1 MAVQAFCPD
10 RRFGELVHF
19 SPFCYHEKVSI
30 YTLLYK
36 DLRPGNSEVSGI
48 GNFRPATNRVLEPA
62 RCFPENVNI
71 LSGYYFD
78 RQQEALSM
86 IVVLSK
92 NISAHDKE
100 LVRIYLRDRGFA
112 VRDQQFDGDEIIGA
126 AGKGVADLRELGL
139 LPGVERVAATNKPY
153 ELVSRETRAEDT
165 IVTIGGQA
173 GNVKIGGS
181 RITVI
186 AGPCAVESREQI
198 RETAERVRESGAVL
212 LRGGAYKPRTSPYA
226 FQGLGMKGLEY
237 MKEAG
242 EACGMPIVTEV
253 VSPELAVD
261 MKDLTDM
268 FQIGARN
275 MQNFEL
281 LKKVGSLGK
290 PVLLK
295 RGPSATV
302 EEWLLSAEYL
312 LAAGTKDVV
321 LCERG
326 IRTFETYTRN
336 TLDIS
341 AIPVV
346 KGLSHLP
353 VIVDP
358 SHAVGIR
365 AKVSSA
371 ALAAIAAGADGLTV
385 EVHPRPDDALSDGP
399 QSLYP
404 EQFEKLMRDIEALAP
419 VVGKELLRTP
429 RPNHSAFPGNAGR
442 QGGYAADTAGAS
454 GVSGAD
460 GKPVAYNG
468 ESGAFAEQAL
478 MRIFGEETPR
488 IQVQS
493 FRGIF
498 DAVLDGSACAGVV
511 PVENSLAG
519 SIHENYDLF
528 LRYPDIAI
536 VGEVKLRIVHCLIA
550 DERAD
555 FDTISIV
562 RSHPQGF
569 AQCRDF
575 LDKHPSWILE
585 ACNDTAS
592 AVTSIA
598 REGAVKV
605 AAIASAAAAKVH
617 GLKVLKEGIETNP
630 LNYTR
635 FLVISRKISGES
647 SSGLPGLAK
656 DAVAENAELAWTPPS
671 LGSKRPDKAS
681 LVFSV
686 PDKPGS
692 LFACLKIMADRGL
705 NLSKLES
712 RPIEGKPWEYQ
723 FYADVSIPEQGDFF
737 AVMEE
742 FKTRAEDFRFLG
754 AYRGSL

>member
-1 MAVQAFCPD
+1 M
-10 RRFGELVHF
+10 L
-19 SPFCYHEKVSI
+19 
-30 YTLLYK
+30 
-36 DLRPGNSEVSGI
+36 
-48 GNFRPATNRVLEPA
+48 
-62 RCFPENVNI
+62 
-71 LSGYYFD
+71 
-78 RQQEALSM
+78 
-86 IVVLSK
+86 VVLSK
-92 NISAHDKE
+92 TVSPHDKE
-100 LVRIYLRDRGFA
+100 MIRIYLRDRGFS
-112 VRDQQFDGDEIIGA
+112 VRDQSFGEDEIIGA
-126 AGKGVADLRELGL
+126 SGKGVVDIRELGL
-139 LPGVERVAATNKPY
+139 LPGVERVAATSKPY
-153 ELVSRETRAEDT
+153 ELVSRETRTEDT
-165 IVTIGGQA
+165 IVTVGA
-173 GNVKIGGS
+173 SSRPSETPLVKIGGS

-198 RETAERVRESGAVL
+198 LETAAQVRESGAVM

-226 FQGLGMKGLEY
+226 FQGLGMRGLEF

-242 EACGMPIVTEV
+242 EANGMPIVTEV
-253 VSPELAVD
+253 VSPELAVQ

-295 RGPSATV
+295 RGPSATI

-365 AKVSSA
+365 AKVSPA

-385 EVHPRPDDALSDGP
+385 EVHPRPDEALSDGP

-404 EQFEKLMRDIEALAP
+404 EQFERLMRDIEALAP

-429 RPNHSAFPGNAGR
+429 RPFHGAGIR
-442 QGGYAADTAGAS
+442 ISDDALSPEDRDAAGEQ
-454 GVSGAD
+454 
-460 GKPVAYNG
+460 PVAFCG
-468 ESGAFAEQAL
+468 EQGAFAEQAL
-478 MRIFGEETPR
+478 TRAFGEEAPR
-488 IQVQS
+488 LSVPS
-493 FRGIF
+493 FPAIF
-498 DAVLDGSACAGVV
+498 DAVLDGSAAAGVV
-511 PVENSLAG
+511 PVENSQAG

-528 LRYPDIAI
+528 LRYPDVAM
-536 VGEVKLRIVHCLIA
+536 VGELKLRIVHCLIG
-550 DERAD
+550 DEKASLD
-555 FDTISIV
+555 SIAIV

-569 AQCRDF
+569 AQCREF
-575 LDKHPSWILE
+575 LDKHPEWTLE
-585 ACNDTAS
+585 PATTTAT
-592 AVTSIA
+592 AVASIA

-605 AAIASAAAAKVH
+605 AAIAGEAAAQAH
-617 GLKVLKEGIETNP
+617 GLRVIKAGIETNP

-635 FLVISRKISGES
+635 FVIIARRIGDRA
-647 SSGLPGLAK
+647 P
-656 DAVAENAELAWTPPS
+656 VPPS
-671 LGSKRPDKAS
+671 LGSGAPNKAS

-686 PDKPGS
+686 PDEPGA
-692 LFACLKIMADRGL
+692 LFACLKIMSDRGI

-712 RPIEGKPWEYQ
+712 RPIPGKPWEYL
-723 FYADVSIPEQGDFF
+723 FYVDVSIPGAAGDFDG
-737 AVMEE
+737 AIGELKS
-742 FKTRAEDFRFLG
+742 KTRDFHFLG
-754 AYRGSL
+754 SYRASL

>member
-1 MAVQAFCPD
+1 MM
-10 RRFGELVHF
+10 GH
-19 SPFCYHEKVSI
+19 
-30 YTLLYK
+30 
-36 DLRPGNSEVSGI
+36 
-48 GNFRPATNRVLEPA
+48 
-62 RCFPENVNI
+62 
-71 LSGYYFD
+71 
-78 RQQEALSM
+78 M

-92 NISAHDKE
+92 GISNHDRE
-100 LVRIYLRDRGFA
+100 MIRIYLKDRGFQ
-112 VRDQQFDGDEIIGA
+112 VREQSLGEDAIIGA
-126 AGKGVADLRELGL
+126 SGKGVVDLHELGL
-139 LPGVERVAATNKPY
+139 LPGIERVAATSKPY
-153 ELVSRETRAEDT
+153 ELVSRETHGEDT
-165 IVTIGGQA
+165 IVRVGA
-173 GNVKIGGS
+173 GNGVSVQIGGS

-198 RETAERVRESGAVL
+198 RETAARVRESGAVM

-226 FQGLGMKGLEY
+226 FQGLGMEGLEY

-242 EACGMPIVTEV
+242 EEQGMPIVTEV
-253 VSPELAVD
+253 VSPELALQ

-295 RGPSATV
+295 RGPSATI

-312 LAAGTKDVV
+312 LASGTKDVV

-346 KGLSHLP
+346 KELSHLP

-404 EQFEKLMRDIEALAP
+404 EQFERLMRDIEALSP

-429 RPNHSAFPGNAGR
+429 RPEHIRLHNALAGNAEASSR
-442 QGGYAADTAGAS
+442 DLNRADL
-454 GVSGAD
+454 
-460 GKPVAYNG
+460 PVAFSG

-478 MRIFGEETPR
+478 LRAFGEETPR
-488 IQVQS
+488 LGLDGFKAV
-493 FRGIF
+493 F
-498 DAVLDGSACAGVV
+498 DAVLDGSAAFGMV

-519 SIHENYDLF
+519 SVHENYDLF
-528 LRYPDIAI
+528 LRYPDIAMA
-536 VGEVKLRIVHCLIA
+536 GELKLRIVHCLIGDEKA
-550 DERAD
+550 DIEGVG
-555 FDTISIV
+555 II

-575 LDKHPSWILE
+575 LDKHPGWILE
-585 ACNDTAS
+585 PWNNTA
-592 AVTSIA
+592 AAAASIA

-605 AAIASAAAAKVH
+605 AAIAGEAAARAH
-617 GLKVLKEGIETNP
+617 GLKVLKQGIETNP

-635 FLVISRKISGES
+635 FVIISRKIGDKAA
-647 SSGLPGLAK
+647 L
-656 DAVAENAELAWTPPS
+656 PPS
-671 LGSKRPDKAS
+671 LGSGPLNKAS
-681 LVFSV
+681 MVFSV
-686 PDKPGS
+686 SDEPGS
-692 LFACLKIMADRGL
+692 LFACLRILSERGI

-712 RPIEGKPWEYQ
+712 RPIQGKPWEYL
-723 FYADVSIPEQGDFF
+723 FYADVSIPEAEQDFDR
-737 AVMEE
+737 AVEE
-742 FKTRAEDFRFLG
+742 LKTKTRDFHFLG
-754 AYRGSL
+754 RYRASR

>member
-1 MAVQAFCPD
+1 
-10 RRFGELVHF
+10 
-19 SPFCYHEKVSI
+19 
-30 YTLLYK
+30 
-36 DLRPGNSEVSGI
+36 
-48 GNFRPATNRVLEPA
+48 
-62 RCFPENVNI
+62 
-71 LSGYYFD
+71 
-78 RQQEALSM
+78 M

-92 NISAHDKE
+92 NVSVHDKD

-112 VRDQQFDGDEIIGA
+112 VREQQFGDYQIIGA
-126 AGKGVADLRELGL
+126 TGKGVVDLRELGL
-139 LPGVERVAATNKPY
+139 LPGVERVAATSKPY
-153 ELVSRETRAEDT
+153 ELVSRETKAEDT
-165 IVTIGGQA
+165 IVTVGEA

-186 AGPCAVESREQI
+186 AGPCAVESRDQI

-261 MKDLTDM
+261 MKDLNDM

-429 RPNHSAFPGNAGR
+429 RPNRSAFHGNAEK
-442 QGGYAADTAGAS
+442 QGGVTDSAVDTAGA
-454 GVSGAD
+454 APA
-460 GKPVAYNG
+460 GKPVAYNA

-478 MRIFGEETPR
+478 MRVFGEETSR
-488 IQVQS
+488 MQVQS
-493 FRGIF
+493 FKGIF
-498 DAVLDGSACAGVV
+498 DAVLEGSACAGIV

-536 VGEVKLRIVHCLIA
+536 VGEVKLRIVHCLIT

-555 FDTISIV
+555 FNTISIV

-592 AVTSIA
+592 AVASIA

-605 AAIASAAAAKVH
+605 AAIAGAAAAKAH

-635 FLVISRKISGES
+635 FLIISRKFSGT
-647 SSGLPGLAK
+647 SGLPGSVSS
-656 DAVAENAELAWTPPS
+656 AVVEAGLGGAAWVPPS
-671 LGSKRPDKAS
+671 LGSERPDKAS

-686 PDKPGS
+686 SDKPGS
-692 LFACLKIMADRGL
+692 LFACLKIMAESGL

-723 FYADVSIPEQGDFF
+723 FYVDVNIPEQGDFF

-742 FKTRAEDFRFLG
+742 LKTCTEDFRFLG

>member
-1 MAVQAFCPD
+1 
-10 RRFGELVHF
+10 
-19 SPFCYHEKVSI
+19 
-30 YTLLYK
+30 
-36 DLRPGNSEVSGI
+36 
-48 GNFRPATNRVLEPA
+48 
-62 RCFPENVNI
+62 
-71 LSGYYFD
+71 
-78 RQQEALSM
+78 
-86 IVVLSK
+86 
-92 NISAHDKE
+92 
-100 LVRIYLRDRGFA
+100 
-112 VRDQQFDGDEIIGA
+112 
-126 AGKGVADLRELGL
+126 
-139 LPGVERVAATNKPY
+139 VERVAATNKPY
-153 ELVSRETRAEDT
+153 ELASRETKTEDS
-165 IVTIGGQA
+165 IGTVGANADGADTNGADAA
-173 GNVKIGGS
+173 GSAVPPVKIGGS

-198 RETAERVRESGAVL
+198 LETAHLVRDSGAVL

-242 EACGMPIVTEV
+242 ETWGMPIVTEV
-253 VSPELAVD
+253 VSPELAMD

-275 MQNFEL
+275 MQNYEL

-295 RGPSATV
+295 RGPSATI

-346 KGLSHLP
+346 KALSHLP

-365 AKVSSA
+365 AKVAPA

-385 EVHPRPDDALSDGP
+385 EVHPRPDEAFSDGP

-429 RPNHSAFPGNAGR
+429 RPRRSDTITLSTAARAPAGEH
-442 QGGYAADTAGAS
+442 
-454 GVSGAD
+454 
-460 GKPVAYNG
+460 VAYNG

-478 MRIFGEETPR
+478 VRVFGEEAKR
-488 IQVQS
+488 VQVKS
-493 FRGIF
+493 FKGIF
-498 DAVLDGSACAGVV
+498 DAVLEGSAAAGVI
-511 PVENSLAG
+511 PVENSLTG

-528 LRYPDIAI
+528 LRYPDITI
-536 VGEVKLRIVHCLIA
+536 VGEVKLRIVHCLIG
-550 DERAD
+550 DERASLD
-555 FDTISIV
+555 SIAIV
-562 RSHPQGF
+562 RSHSQGF
-569 AQCRDF
+569 AQCREF
-575 LDKHPSWILE
+575 LDKHPDWVLE
-585 ACNDTAS
+585 ACSDTAS
-592 AVTSIA
+592 AVASIA
-598 REGAVKV
+598 REGALKV
-605 AAIASAAAAKVH
+605 AAIAGETAAKIH

-635 FLVISRKISGES
+635 FLVIKRRGET
-647 SSGLPGLAK
+647 GDETQGPH
-656 DAVAENAELAWTPPS
+656 
-671 LGSKRPDKAS
+671 KAS

-686 PDKPGS
+686 PDTPGS
-692 LFACLKIMADRGL
+692 LFSCLKIMADRGI

-712 RPIEGKPWEYQ
+712 RPIQGKPWEYQ
-723 FYADVSIPEQGDFF
+723 FYVDVTIPEQDDSFEKALGELKQNTTDFY
-737 AVMEE
+737 
-742 FKTRAEDFRFLG
+742 FLG

>member
-1 MAVQAFCPD
+1 
-10 RRFGELVHF
+10 
-19 SPFCYHEKVSI
+19 
-30 YTLLYK
+30 
-36 DLRPGNSEVSGI
+36 
-48 GNFRPATNRVLEPA
+48 
-62 RCFPENVNI
+62 
-71 LSGYYFD
+71 
-78 RQQEALSM
+78 M
-86 IVVLSK
+86 IVVLSRG
-92 NISAHDKE
+92 ITPHDKE
-100 LVRIYLRDRGFA
+100 LVRIYLKDRGFA
-112 VRDQQFDGDEIIGA
+112 VRDQQFGEDEVFGA
-126 AGKGVADLRELGL
+126 SGKGVVDLRELGL
-139 LPGVERVAATNKPY
+139 LPGVERVAATSKPY
-153 ELVSRETRAEDT
+153 ELASRETRAEDS
-165 IVTIGGQA
+165 IVTVGGDSSCPP
-173 GNVKIGGS
+173 VKIGGS

-198 RETAERVRESGAVL
+198 RETAALVRESGAVI

-226 FQGLGMKGLEY
+226 FQGLGMKGLEL

-242 EACGMPIVTEV
+242 EAEGMPIVTEV

-295 RGPSATV
+295 RGPSATI

-312 LAAGTKDVV
+312 LAAGTRDVV

-346 KGLSHLP
+346 KTLSHLP

-365 AKVSSA
+365 AKVAPA
-371 ALAAIAAGADGLTV
+371 ALAAIAAGAGGLTV
-385 EVHPRPDDALSDGP
+385 EVHPRPDEALSDGP

-429 RPNHSAFPGNAGR
+429 RPLHLTVPAAMLAPASGAGEA
-442 QGGYAADTAGAS
+442 GGPAGA
-454 GVSGAD
+454 
-460 GKPVAYNG
+460 KFPREQVAYNG

-478 MRIFGEETPR
+478 TRIFGEDAPR
-488 IQVQS
+488 MQVQS
-493 FRGIF
+493 FKGVF
-498 DAVLDGSACAGVV
+498 DSVLDGSACAGIV

-536 VGEVKLRIVHCLIA
+536 VGEVKLRIVHCLIG
-550 DERAD
+550 DERAAMD
-555 FDTISIV
+555 SIAIV

-569 AQCRDF
+569 AQCREF
-575 LDKHPSWILE
+575 LGKHPAWQLE
-585 ACNDTAS
+585 ACNDTAG
-592 AVTSIA
+592 AVASIA

-605 AAIASAAAAKVH
+605 AAIAGAAAAKAY
-617 GLKVLKEGIETNP
+617 GLRILKEGIETNP

-635 FLVISRKISGES
+635 FLVISRKIDSGPS
-647 SSGLPGLAK
+647 PDSRRIGG
-656 DAVAENAELAWTPPS
+656 AWVPPS
-671 LGSKRPDKAS
+671 LGSERPSKAS
-681 LVFSV
+681 MVFSV
-686 PDKPGS
+686 ADKPGS
-692 LFACLKIMADRGL
+692 LFACLKIMADQGI

-712 RPIEGKPWEYQ
+712 RPIQGKPWEYQ
-723 FYADVSIPEQGDFF
+723 FYVDVSIPEKEGIF
-737 AVMEE
+737 AAAMEE
-742 FKTRAEDFRFLG
+742 LKQHTEDFYFLG

>member
-1 MAVQAFCPD
+1 MRAVVWKQA
-10 RRFGELVHF
+10 
-19 SPFCYHEKVSI
+19 PFM
-30 YTLLYK
+30 
-36 DLRPGNSEVSGI
+36 
-48 GNFRPATNRVLEPA
+48 
-62 RCFPENVNI
+62 I
-71 LSGYYFD
+71 LSRCYFTLQPRSMFRALLLRAPSLVFPFTPGYHV
-78 RQQEALSM
+78 SV

-92 NISAHDKE
+92 NAGPGDRERVLS
-100 LVRIYLRDRGFA
+100 YLTDAGYA
-112 VRDQQFDGDEIIGA
+112 VRDQKFGGDEVIGA
-126 AGKGVADLRELGL
+126 SGKGAADLQELSL
-139 LPGVERVAATNKPY
+139 LPGVERVAATSKPY
-153 ELVSRETRAEDT
+153 ELASRETKTEDS
-165 IVTIGGQA
+165 IVGVGAGGM
-173 GNVKIGGS
+173 VKIGGS

-186 AGPCAVESREQI
+186 AGPCAVEGRQQI
-198 RETAERVRESGAVL
+198 RETAECVRESGAVV
-212 LRGGAYKPRTSPYA
+212 LRGGAYKPRSSPYA

-237 MKEAG
+237 LKEAG

-253 VSPELAVD
+253 VSPVFAVD

-295 RGPSATV
+295 RGPSATI

-312 LAAGTKDVV
+312 LASGTRDVV

-365 AKVSSA
+365 AKVAPA

-385 EVHPRPDDALSDGP
+385 EVHPHPDEALSDGP
-399 QSLYP
+399 QSLFP
-404 EQFEKLMRDIEALAP
+404 QQFEKLMRDIEALAP

-429 RPNHSAFPGNAGR
+429 RPRVSRPAAGVLSGNGSAVER
-442 QGGYAADTAGAS
+442 
-454 GVSGAD
+454 
-460 GKPVAYNG
+460 PVERPAAYNG

-478 MRIFGEETPR
+478 VRIFGEDAPKMS
-488 IQVQS
+488 VQS
-493 FRGIF
+493 FKGIF
-498 DAVLDGSACAGVV
+498 DAVLEGTACAGVV

-519 SIHENYDLF
+519 SVHENYDLF
-528 LRYPDIAI
+528 LRYPDVAI
-536 VGEVKLRIVHCLIA
+536 VGEVKLRIVHCLIGVSGA
-550 DERAD
+550 DAG
-555 FDTISIV
+555 SITVV

-569 AQCRDF
+569 AQCGRF
-575 LDKHPSWILE
+575 LDRYPSWIRE
-585 ACNDTAS
+585 AFNDTAS
-592 AVTSIA
+592 AVASVA
-598 REGAVKV
+598 REGRVDT
-605 AAIASAAAAKVH
+605 AAIAGSAAAKAH
-617 GLKVLKEGIETNP
+617 GLTVIQEGIETNP

-635 FLVISRKISGES
+635 FLIISRRTENGEY
-647 SSGLPGLAK
+647 A
-656 DAVAENAELAWTPPS
+656 AAWIPPA
-671 LGSKRPDKAS
+671 LGSGKPDKAS
-681 LVFSV
+681 FVFSV

-692 LFACLKIMADRGL
+692 LFSCLKIMAGRGL

-723 FYADVSIPEQGDFF
+723 FYADVGIPSEVGDFF
-737 AVMEE
+737 SVMEE
-742 FKTRAEDFRFLG
+742 VKASSETFRFLG
-754 AYRGSL
+754 AYRASR